1 MVVAVLVT
9 VVTAGRTLAA
19 AAAMALEVAVA
30 AVVALLSILG
40 PPGRGA

>member
-19 AAAMALEVAVA
+19 AAAMGLEVAVA
-30 AVVALLSILG
+30 AVMVFVSSLG
-40 PPGRGA
+40 